1 MPNWCNNNVE
11 ISGPKKVIDQI
22 EKIVDE
28 KKNKKGQGLLD
39 WMVPMPKELRETQAD
54 GTERKDLIKKY
65 GHSDWY
71 SWANSEWGT
80 KWDCANDFY
89 GFDRKDESTI
99 TFGFDTAWAPA
110 LTAFETWLANNE
122 DCSLKCMYYEPGCD
136 FAGVWDN
143 GHDQCEPAG
152 QAVGE
157 FDEGGSTFG
166 SGDDFTVARRPV
178 FSASGTASGCPDECP
193 PEYDEEI
200 PGQRDP
206 GIAPEPTHDALDSA

>member
-39 WMVPMPKELRETQAD
+39 WMCPMPKELRQVEAD
-54 GTERKDLIKKY
+54 GTERKDFIKKY

-71 SWANSEWGT
+71 GWANDNWGT
-80 KWDCANDFY
+80 KWDIHEFY

-110 LTAFETWLANNE
+110 LTAFETWLANND
-122 DCSLKCMYYEPGCD
+122 DCSVICTYYEPGCD

-143 GHDQCEPAG
+143 GDDRCIEISKSAPKGSQDRFWNTQLGKTLDDYFGIVESMAQYEEDHMED
-152 QAVGE
+152 VYKYSKGE
-157 FDEGGSTFG
+157 KVNIG
-166 SGDDFTVARRPV
+166 
-178 FSASGTASGCPDECP
+178 
-193 PEYDEEI
+193 EEV
-200 PGQRDP
+200 
-206 GIAPEPTHDALDSA
+206 

>member
-28 KKNKKGQGLLD
+28 KKNKKGQGLFD
-39 WMVPMPKELRETQAD
+39 WMLPMPKELRETQAD
-54 GTERKDLIKKY
+54 GTERKDLLKKY

-71 SWANSEWGT
+71 GWANDNWGT
-80 KWDCANDFY
+80 KWDCSEFY

-110 LTAFETWLANNE
+110 LTAFETWLSNND
-122 DCSLKCMYYEPGCD
+122 DCSVICTYYEPGCD

-143 GHDQCEPAG
+143 GDDRCIEISKSAPKGSQDRFWNTQLGKTLDGYFGIVESMAQYEEDHMEDVHKYAKGE
-152 QAVGE
+152 AVNV
-157 FDEGGSTFG
+157 D
-166 SGDDFTVARRPV
+166 
-178 FSASGTASGCPDECP
+178 
-193 PEYDEEI
+193 
-200 PGQRDP
+200 
-206 GIAPEPTHDALDSA
+206 

>member
-11 ISGPKKVIDQI
+11 ISGPNKIIDQI

-28 KKNKKGQGLLD
+28 KKNKKDQGLFD

-80 KWDCANDFY
+80 KWDCANEFY
-89 GFDRKDESTI
+89 SVDRQYGKEQNEGESTI
-99 TFGFDTAWAPA
+99 RFGFDTAWAPP
-110 LTAFETWLANNE
+110 LTAFETWLANN
-122 DCSLKCMYYEPGCD
+122 DNCSIKCLYYEPGCD

-143 GHDQCEPAG
+143 GDDKCIEISKSAPKGSQDKFWKTKLGKTLDDYFGIVDSMAQYEEDMMEDVHKYAKGE
-152 QAVGE
+152 AVNV
-157 FDEGGSTFG
+157 D
-166 SGDDFTVARRPV
+166 
-178 FSASGTASGCPDECP
+178 
-193 PEYDEEI
+193 
-200 PGQRDP
+200 
-206 GIAPEPTHDALDSA
+206 

>member
-11 ISGPKKVIDQI
+11 ISGPKKIIDQI

-28 KKNKKGQGLLD
+28 KKNKKGQGLFD
-39 WMVPMPKELRETQAD
+39 WMVPMPKELRKTMAD
-54 GTERKDLIKKY
+54 GTERKELLEKY

-80 KWDCANDFY
+80 KWDCASEFY

-122 DCSLKCMYYEPGCD
+122 DCSLRCMYYEPGCD

-143 GHDQCEPAG
+143 GHDQCIEISSSAPKGSQDRFWNTQLGKTLDDYFGIVDSMAEYEANNLEDVHKYSKG
-152 QAVGE
+152 EAVNVGE
-157 FDEGGSTFG
+157 D
-166 SGDDFTVARRPV
+166 V
-178 FSASGTASGCPDECP
+178 
-193 PEYDEEI
+193 
-200 PGQRDP
+200 
-206 GIAPEPTHDALDSA
+206 

>member
-11 ISGPKKVIDQI
+11 ISGPNKIIDQI

-28 KKNKKGQGLLD
+28 KKNKKDQGLFD

-80 KWDCANDFY
+80 KWDCANEFY
-89 GFDRKDESTI
+89 SVDRQYHKEQNEGESTI
-99 TFGFDTAWAPA
+99 RFGFDTAWAPP
-110 LTAFETWLANNE
+110 LTAFETWLANNK
-122 DCSLKCMYYEPGCD
+122 DCSVKCIYYEPGCD

-143 GHDQCEPAG
+143 GDDQCIEISKSAPKGSQDKFWNTKLGKVLDDYFGIVDSMA
-152 QAVGE
+152 QYEEDNMEDVYKYSKGE
-157 FDEGGSTFG
+157 KVNVD
-166 SGDDFTVARRPV
+166 
-178 FSASGTASGCPDECP
+178 
-193 PEYDEEI
+193 
-200 PGQRDP
+200 
-206 GIAPEPTHDALDSA
+206 

>member
-39 WMVPMPKELRETQAD
+39 WMCPMPKELRQVEAD
-54 GTERKDLIKKY
+54 GTERKDFIKKY

-71 SWANSEWGT
+71 GWANDNWGT
-80 KWDCANDFY
+80 KWDIHEFY

-110 LTAFETWLANNE
+110 LTAFETWLANND
-122 DCSLKCMYYEPGCD
+122 DCSVICTYYEPGCD

-143 GHDQCEPAG
+143 GDDRCIEISKSAPKGSQDRFWNTQLGKTLDDYFGIVESMAEYEANNLEDVHKYAKGE
-152 QAVGE
+152 AVNVE
-157 FDEGGSTFG
+157 
-166 SGDDFTVARRPV
+166 
-178 FSASGTASGCPDECP
+178 
-193 PEYDEEI
+193 
-200 PGQRDP
+200 
-206 GIAPEPTHDALDSA
+206 